1 MIKAKQYG
9 ELVYVTR
16 RTNTVRVGGEV
27 MAKVY
32 VVNNTNHD
40 YSKAEQYGKL
50 VYVTKGKLPIFKTNT
65 VRAMLEKGLAEF
77 TKDDYLLLSGPAIVN
92 IMAATILYNKFDTVK
107 FLVFD
112 AKQQNYVVRHLSKK

>member
-1 MIKAKQYG
+1 
-9 ELVYVTR
+9 
-16 RTNTVRVGGEV
+16 

-40 YSKAEQYGKL
+40 YSKAEQYGEL

-65 VRAMLEKGLAEF
+65 VRAILEKGLVKF
-77 TKDDYLLLSGPAIVN
+77 TKDDYLLISGPAIVN

-112 AKQQNYVVRHLSKK
+112 AKQQDYVVRHLNK